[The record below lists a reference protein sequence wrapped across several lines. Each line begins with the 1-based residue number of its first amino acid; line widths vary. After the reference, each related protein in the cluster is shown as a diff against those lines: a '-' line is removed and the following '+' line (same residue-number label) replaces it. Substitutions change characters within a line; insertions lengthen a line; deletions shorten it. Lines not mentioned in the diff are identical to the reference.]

1 MHDDQLFENLKIRSG
16 DLKWQIQRGE
26 KGGSLFLFLVLEDT
40 ELKVDSYFAMVQPI
54 AKVESVI
61 KNLEAGENKETI
73 CGRFQDELDYSPSYS
88 LILDQGK
95 FRNLDSKNEIKK
107 TTKGNIVLELY
118 YDKVPNTVNNFIKLS
133 EEGVYN
139 GVYFHRV
146 IDNFMIQTGD
156 PKAKGEVGVDFS
168 YEPNSQGLHIAG
180 TGGPGY
186 TFEDEFDNDLKHNV
200 SGILSMANSG
210 PNTNGSQ
217 FFITHVATPWLDG
230 KHSVFGKVVE
240 GMDVVNSIVQGDKI
254 DNIVINK

>member
-1 MHDDQLFENLKIRSG
+1 MKKI
-16 DLKWQIQRGE
+16 
-26 KGGSLFLFLVLEDT
+26 
-40 ELKVDSYFAMVQPI
+40 
-54 AKVESVI
+54 
-61 KNLEAGENKETI
+61 
-73 CGRFQDELDYSPSYS
+73 
-88 LILDQGK
+88 LILPLLLLILSGCIFDNSVNNQ
-95 FRNLDSKNEIKK
+95 EIKEEIKKEEIKKEEIKKEEIKKENMKANIK

-156 PKAKGEVGVDFS
+156 PKAKGEAGVDFS

-186 TFEDEFDNDLKHNV
+186 TFEDEFDNNLKHNV
-200 SGILSMANSG
+200 PGILSMANSG
-210 PNTNGSQ
+210 PDTNGSQ

-240 GMDVVNSIVQGDKI
+240 GIDVVNNIMQGDKI
-254 DNIVINK
+254 ESIVINK

>member
-1 MHDDQLFENLKIRSG
+1 MKKI
-16 DLKWQIQRGE
+16 
-26 KGGSLFLFLVLEDT
+26 
-40 ELKVDSYFAMVQPI
+40 
-54 AKVESVI
+54 
-61 KNLEAGENKETI
+61 
-73 CGRFQDELDYSPSYS
+73 
-88 LILDQGK
+88 LILPLLLLILSGCIFDNSVNNQ
-95 FRNLDSKNEIKK
+95 EIKEEIIKEEIIKEEIKKENMKANIK

-200 SGILSMANSG
+200 PGILSMANSG

-254 DNIVINK
+254 DSIVINK